1 MKRFLSILGLLGLT
15 LLTLT
20 GCNQASPSATKS
32 DNKGVMLH
40 DQNVTIV
47 QQTPLN
53 TVDISKVTSFAKL
66 RSSTEGLFR
75 QGKNGHLVAGL
86 ASKTSVSHNDTVYD
100 FTLRKNARWSNGQPI
115 TASDFVYSWKRTIA
129 KSTHS
134 VNANLFAGIKNA
146 TKIRRGEL
154 PASKLG
160 VVAVSAHHLRVTLDH
175 PIAYFKTLLAYP
187 LFAPQSKTEVQK
199 YGKQYGKKANTQLYS
214 GPFKLVKWRSNC
226 KTRVLKPNPYYWDK
240 KHVYLHSLTIT
251 TATSLKTD
259 LKRYRAGKLDEVQ
272 LFDNQITENKHQ
284 PDYVVR
290 PFSSM
295 RFISYNFKTANKAAN
310 QLINNQDARLAI
322 SHAID
327 RKTLIDN
334 ALKNTSLAP
343 KGLVTAGLSKNVKTK
358 ADFADQQSA
367 QSTVTG
373 NTALAKKEWRKAQKT
388 LNLSRYSLT
397 LTVGNDWASK
407 RVATNIKHQLETK
420 LNHFDVKI
428 KTVRTTTAN
437 QLALNGQYQLLL
449 TSWGADYPDPLSFLQ
464 IMTANSRFNY
474 GNWRNSDYNKL
485 VIKISNNP
493 TGNLQNR
500 WQQMR
505 DAEKLLMTNQAVTP
519 LYQQADAYLSNPK
532 LNGVVYNISGVV
544 ADYKGAYLVK

>member
-1 MKRFLSILGLLGLT
+1 MKRLLSVLGVLGLT
-15 LLTLT
+15 LLVLT
-20 GCNQASPSATKS
+20 GCHPSTQSATKS

-40 DQNVTIV
+40 NQNVTIV
-47 QQTPLN
+47 QQTPLD
-53 TVDISKVTSFAKL
+53 TVDISKVTSFSKL

-86 ASKTSVSHNDTVYD
+86 ASKTQVSHNSTVYD
-100 FTLRKNARWSNGQPI
+100 FTIRQNARWSNGQPI
-115 TASDFVYSWKRTIA
+115 TAQDFVYSWKRTIA

-146 TKIRRGEL
+146 TAIRRGQL

-160 VVAVSAHHLRVTLDH
+160 VTAVSAHHLRVTLDH

-199 YGKQYGKKANTQLYS
+199 YGAQYGKKASAQLYS

-226 KTRVLKPNPYYWDK
+226 KTRVLTPNPYYWDK
-240 KHVYLHSLTIT
+240 RHVYLHRLTIT

-259 LKRYRAGKLDEVQ
+259 LKNYRAGKLDEVQ
-272 LFDNQITENKHQ
+272 LFDNQITENKNQ
-284 PDYVVR
+284 PDYLVR

-295 RFISYNFKTANKAAN
+295 RFISYNFKTTDKTAN

-322 SHAID
+322 SHAIN
-327 RKTLIDN
+327 RKTLINN
-334 ALKNTSLAP
+334 ALKNASLAP

-358 ADFADQQSA
+358 ADFADQQAA
-367 QSTVTG
+367 QGTVKG
-373 NTALAKKEWRKAQKT
+373 NTALAKKEWQQAQQT
-388 LNLSRYSLT
+388 LHLSHYNLT
-397 LTVGNDWASK
+397 LTVANDWASK

-428 KTVRTTTAN
+428 RTVRTSTAN
-437 QLALNGQYQLLL
+437 RLALNGQYQLLL
-449 TSWGADYPDPLSFLQ
+449 SSWGADYPDPLSFLQ

-474 GNWRNSDYNKL
+474 GSWQNKAYNNL
-485 VIKISNNP
+485 ISKISNNP
-493 TGNLQNR
+493 TGNQLNR
-500 WQQMR
+500 WQEMLA
-505 DAEKLLMTNQAVTP
+505 AEKLLMTNQAVTP
-519 LYQQADAYLSNPK
+519 LYQQADSYLSNPK

-544 ADYKGAYLVK
+544 ADYKSAYLVK

>member
-1 MKRFLSILGLLGLT
+1 MKRLLSVLGVLGLT
-15 LLTLT
+15 LLVLT
-20 GCNQASPSATKS
+20 GCHPSTQSATKS

-40 DQNVTIV
+40 NQNVTIV
-47 QQTPLN
+47 QQTPLD
-53 TVDISKVTSFAKL
+53 TVDISKVTSFSKL

-86 ASKTSVSHNDTVYD
+86 ASKTQVSHNSTVYD
-100 FTLRKNARWSNGQPI
+100 FTIRQNARWSNGQPI
-115 TASDFVYSWKRTIA
+115 TAQDFVYSWKRTIA

-146 TKIRRGEL
+146 TAIRHGQL

-160 VVAVSAHHLRVTLDH
+160 VTAVSAHHLRVTLDH

-199 YGKQYGKKANTQLYS
+199 YGAQYGKRASTQLYS

-226 KTRVLKPNPYYWDK
+226 KTRVLAPNPYYWDK
-240 KHVYLHSLTIT
+240 RHVYLHRLTIT

-259 LKRYRAGKLDEVQ
+259 LKNYRAGKLDEVQ
-272 LFDNQITENKHQ
+272 LFDNQITENKNQ
-284 PDYVVR
+284 PDYLVR

-295 RFISYNFKTANKAAN
+295 RFISYNFKTKNKTAN

-322 SHAID
+322 SHAIN
-327 RKTLIDN
+327 RKALINN
-334 ALKNTSLAP
+334 ALKNASLAP

-358 ADFADQQSA
+358 ADFADQQAA
-367 QSTVTG
+367 QGTVKG
-373 NTALAKKEWRKAQKT
+373 NTVLAKKEWQQAQQT
-388 LNLSRYSLT
+388 LHLSHYNLT
-397 LTVGNDWASK
+397 LTVANDWASK

-428 KTVRTTTAN
+428 RTVRTSTAN
-437 QLALNGQYQLLL
+437 RLALNGQYQLLL
-449 TSWGADYPDPLSFLQ
+449 SSWGADYPDPLSFLQ

-474 GNWRNSDYNKL
+474 GSWQNKTYNNL
-485 VIKISNNP
+485 IIKISNNP
-493 TGNLQNR
+493 TGNQVKR
-500 WQQMR
+500 WQEMLA
-505 DAEKLLMTNQAVTP
+505 AEKLLMTNQAVTP
-519 LYQQADAYLSNPK
+519 LYQQADSYLSNPK
-532 LNGVVYNISGVV
+532 LNGVVYI
-544 ADYKGAYLVK
+544 LVGWSRIIRVRIW